1 MTERELQRL
10 YGEDYLPQS
19 EETQTA
25 LMCEEHEGEDIDY
38 ILTGTRRKNNG

>member
-1 MTERELQRL
+1 MTEKELKHL

-25 LMCEEHEGEDIDY
+25 LMYEEHEGEDIDY